1 MMAILGE
8 NMKPYLL
15 PLTAVSTLFLTAC
28 ASTSPAPQK
37 SNVTAPTVV
46 RSPDFRNLPTTS
58 CKNGEYIH
66 TPVVLALNKQG
77 EVTQVSGI
85 KVKDKQLA
93 YQIGEQFKKAKYTPY
108 LKDGVPISH
117 HLNVAISLKCPT
129 KRR

>member
-1 MMAILGE
+1 MAILGE

-66 TPVVLALNKQG
+66 TPAVLLLNKKG
-77 EVTQVSGI
+77 EVSDVVGL
-85 KVKDKQLA
+85 KLKDQHLA
-93 YQIGEQFKKAKYTPY
+93 GQISHEFKKAKYTPY

-117 HLNVAISLKCPT
+117 HLNVAISLKCPQ
-129 KRR
+129 KR

>member
-1 MMAILGE
+1 MMAILGK
-8 NMKPYLL
+8 NMKSNLL
-15 PLTAVSTLFLTAC
+15 PLTAVSTLLLTAC
-28 ASTSPAPQK
+28 ASTPPASQ
-37 SNVTAPTVV
+37 NNNITAPTVV

-93 YQIGEQFKKAKYTPY
+93 HQIGEQFKKAKYTPY

-117 HLNVAISLKCPT
+117 HLNVAISLKCPQ